1 MWIRSPS
8 FAKKKKD
15 LSSTLK
21 LLEPDM
27 ALHRRGGKLGDRKK
41 TKEEKREGREE
52 KGVGMEEG
60 FLTRGV
66 EKLD

>member
-1 MWIRSPS
+1 MRIRSPS
-8 FAKKKKD
+8 FAKTKD

-21 LLEPDM
+21 LLEPDI
-27 ALHRRGGKLGDRKK
+27 ALHRRGGKQGDRKK

-52 KGVGMEEG
+52 KSVQMEEG
-60 FLTRGV
+60 FLMRGV